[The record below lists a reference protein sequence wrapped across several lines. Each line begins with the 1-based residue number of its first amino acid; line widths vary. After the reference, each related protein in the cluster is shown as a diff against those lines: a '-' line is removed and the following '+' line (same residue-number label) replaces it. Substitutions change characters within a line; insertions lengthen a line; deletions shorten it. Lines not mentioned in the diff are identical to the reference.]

1 MATIAETIAD
11 LRAQR
16 EANSLNIIAI
26 RESNMKLSKR
36 IRELEISITPPKRQ
50 AAAASPDDVVMAVE
64 PAVTTIGGTKA

>member
-26 RESNMKLSKR
+26 RESNMRLSKR
-36 IRELEISITPPKRQ
+36 IRELEASITPPKRQ
-50 AAAASPDDVVMAVE
+50 AASASPDDVVMVVE
-64 PAVTTIGGTKA
+64 PAITAIGGA